1 MTAAQEFRPLR
12 LMKVVITSATEKE
25 TIQLKG
31 KIVESSANF
40 GALSIHFHTSGV
52 GLLAASFSI
61 TRLIYEEK
69 PDFIIQLGIAGCFD
83 TKMDLGKVVIVK
95 EDGVGD
101 QGVEE
106 NGRFIDLFESSPLM
120 GSKEQLNLK
129 KMANPH
135 LKDLN
140 FTFLEEVSA
149 CTVNEVTTQP
159 HRIDLLLKEN
169 NFAIETMEG
178 AALHYCCLQL
188 GIPFVQI
195 RAISNYIGERDKTK
209 WKFSE
214 AFNNLAIEGYN
225 FMESLN
231 AAQ

>member
-1 MTAAQEFRPLR
+1 MTATQEFRPLR

-25 TIQLKG
+25 IIQLKG
-31 KIVESSANF
+31 KIVDFSANF

-69 PDFIIQLGIAGCFD
+69 PDLIIQLGIAGCFD
-83 TKMDLGKVVIVK
+83 SKMELGKVVIVK
-95 EDGVGD
+95 EDGLGD

-106 NGRFIDLFESSPLM
+106 NGRFIDLFDD
-120 GSKEQLNLK
+120 KQLIRNGKPINLK
-129 KMANPH
+129 KMPNPF
-135 LKDLN
+135 LNDLN
-140 FTFLEEVSA
+140 FSFLDEVTA
-149 CTVNEVTTQP
+149 CTVNEVTTHP
-159 HRIDLLLKEN
+159 LRIQQLIEN
-169 NFAIETMEG
+169 NHFILETMEG
-178 AALHYCCLQL
+178 ASLHYCCLQL

-225 FMESLN
+225 FMERLN
-231 AAQ
+231 ALQ